1 MLYSDPGQDN
11 FWPLWDDKDGQIA
24 EAMKSL
30 TEHSE
35 GWAQSCT
42 SLLSALSSTSDD
54 EMRRD
59 IAICIGQQNN
69 DTRAALIQAGAPR
82 VLEQAMAKTTD
93 SEARYMLDFAMRSL
107 ARHSDGRSA
116 AIEPSKLAK
125 PARTVTQAFFVRGA
139 SVPAKAVSKKAG
151 SVKNAAVKKAPAKK
165 VEQAVAKGKAAAKG
179 KAVAKVVT
187 KKAGSVK
194 KC

>member
-69 DTRAALIQAGAPR
+69 DT
-82 VLEQAMAKTTD
+82 AK
-93 SEARYMLDFAMRSL
+93 
-107 ARHSDGRSA
+107 
-116 AIEPSKLAK
+116 
-125 PARTVTQAFFVRGA
+125 
-139 SVPAKAVSKKAG
+139 
-151 SVKNAAVKKAPAKK
+151 
-165 VEQAVAKGKAAAKG
+165 
-179 KAVAKVVT
+179 
-187 KKAGSVK
+187 
-194 KC
+194 